1 MIEKIKLWL
10 LATGL
15 TNIAYAGGAIGAWI
29 LGYPVLAGA
38 CAGIFVYVNFN
49 VIKKLITGAAEKL

>member
-15 TNIAYAGGAIGAWI
+15 TNVGYAAGAIGAWI
-29 LGYPVLAGA
+29 LGYPVLVGA

-49 VIKKLITGAAEKL
+49 VIKKLVTGAVDKL